1 MIGLEALYIAGL
13 ATLAG
18 YLLIGRVPSVLFT
31 PLLAGA
37 SFVHGIVLVGALL
50 FLGSADDLAGRVI
63 GVLAVI
69 AATVNVV
76 GGFIVMRRLFEVHA
90 NRQLRNPVQARV
102 AQETG
107 KESRGSS
114 SSDSVS

>member
-1 MIGLEALYIAGL
+1 MIGLEAFYIAGL

-50 FLGSADDLAGRVI
+50 LLGSAEDTVARVI

-76 GGFIVMRRLFEVHA
+76 GGYIVMRRLFAIHA
-90 NRQLRNPVQARV
+90 GERGPSRARV
-102 AQETG
+102 
-107 KESRGSS
+107 KIDHDR
-114 SSDSVS
+114 

>member
-1 MIGLEALYIAGL
+1 MTGLEVLYIAGL

-50 FLGSADDLAGRVI
+50 LLGSADDTTSRVI
-63 GVLAVI
+63 GVIAVF

-76 GGFIVMRRLFEVHA
+76 GGYIIMRRLFLVHDRIGELDQSQDDA
-90 NRQLRNPVQARV
+90 SEQ
-102 AQETG
+102 
-107 KESRGSS
+107 SS
-114 SSDSVS
+114 

>member
-1 MIGLEALYIAGL
+1 MSGLEMLYIAGL

-50 FLGSADDLAGRVI
+50 FLGSAEDTTARAI
-63 GVLAVI
+63 GMFAVI
-69 AATVNVV
+69 TATVNVV
-76 GGFIVMRRLFEVHA
+76 GGFFVMRRLFTVHQ
-90 NRQLRNPVQARV
+90 RPVKR
-102 AQETG
+102 
-107 KESRGSS
+107 RHDSS
-114 SSDSVS
+114 SSDEASS

>member
-1 MIGLEALYIAGL
+1 MSGLEVVYIAGL

-37 SFVHGIVLVGALL
+37 SFAHGIVLVGALVL
-50 FLGSADDLAGRVI
+50 LGSAEDTTMRVL
-63 GVLAVI
+63 GVVAVV

-76 GGFIVMRRLFEVHA
+76 GGFIVMQRLFRVH
-90 NRQLRNPVQARV
+90 RRSGTPTPETESVPAR
-102 AQETG
+102 EPT
-107 KESRGSS
+107 S
-114 SSDSVS
+114 

>member
-1 MIGLEALYIAGL
+1 MIGLEAFYIAGL

-37 SFVHGIVLVGALL
+37 GFVHGIVLVGALL
-50 FLGSADDLAGRVI
+50 LLGSAEGTVARVI

-76 GGFIVMRRLFEVHA
+76 GGYIVMQRLFAVHA
-90 NRQLRNPVQARV
+90 PKRASTRAPVAPP
-102 AQETG
+102 
-107 KESRGSS
+107 
-114 SSDSVS
+114 SDRRS

>member
-1 MIGLEALYIAGL
+1 MTGLEVLYIAGL

-50 FLGSADDLAGRVI
+50 LLGSADDTTSRVI
-63 GVLAVI
+63 GVIAVF

-76 GGFIVMRRLFEVHA
+76 GGYIIMRRLFLVHD
-90 NRQLRNPVQARV
+90 R
-102 AQETG
+102 TG
-107 KESRGSS
+107 ELDQSQDDASEQSS
-114 SSDSVS
+114 

>member
-1 MIGLEALYIAGL
+1 MTGMEVLYIAGL

-50 FLGSADDLAGRVI
+50 LLGSAHDTTSRVI
-63 GVLAVI
+63 GVIAVF

-76 GGFIVMRRLFEVHA
+76 GGYIVMRRLYLVHRRPDDA
-90 NRQLRNPVQARV
+90 ASAVGAADEPQ
-102 AQETG
+102 
-107 KESRGSS
+107 S
-114 SSDSVS
+114 